1 MMNIESKIRIKAAGL
16 YIITGIAVAVMLI
29 FLYNMR
35 RNINSQQVEVEK
47 QHQVLMLNSEL
58 IYAVSDAQSSVSL
71 FVSTHDTTYINNFR
85 KKLISINALIDT
97 LAVIEPVG
105 KEKLQQIKNLLARQ
119 TSNISELNRLLD
131 NENPLTPISERIRQ
145 YKPQQPVTSRIVT
158 IRQDTVY
165 KPSGKKKNFFKR
177 LKEVFSPEKN
187 ATMVVS
193 NLRVDTVRMGN
204 TSSSPILLEVKNLV
218 LVAGKRYEKNIRAI
232 EQQVANQI
240 MSDREIST
248 QVASLLLELHRQTLN
263 SVLASIEQSEHTIN
277 RNYTL
282 SIIGGIVA
290 LGLILLFILLIIYDV
305 NKGKEARDRI
315 RQVMESRH
323 KLLLSVSHDIKSPL
337 GSILGYLEL
346 RRQKGEDIQSM
357 QNSARHILALLENLL
372 EYSSLEQGSLQLT
385 STSFSLDELSEEIGQ
400 MFLPLAEA
408 KSVAF
413 VFSSDK
419 IRLTSDQMKIKQITI
434 NLVSN
439 AIKYTRAG
447 EIQLT
452 TTYANQQLCIEV
464 KDTGAGIPDDKL
476 EEIYE
481 PFSRV
486 ESNNSLAHGTGLGMY
501 VVKGLVDLLGGTIHI
516 TSQVGKGTTVKVTIP
531 CLKAEKKIKQGTKR
545 IAVHDDDPV
554 VAGMARDMLTRLGHK
569 VVENDF
575 DVILTDLEMGE
586 LSGLDILALSGNVP
600 VIVMTGHSDFT
611 VEKAAQLGFDGF
623 LQKPFTMESLREMFG
638 EGEYANDS
646 FLEEDEEEIKELFRT
661 STAENY
667 VILKQTLTDADFNK
681 AQAICHKMLPMFVL
695 LGYPTEALR
704 RMDVQRGRVY
714 EGWQKDVETIL
725 SIKV

>member
-1 MMNIESKIRIKAAGL
+1 MMNIESKIRFKAAGL
-16 YIITGIAVAVMLI
+16 YVITGIAVAVMLI

-35 RNINSQQVEVEK
+35 KNIDSQRVEVGK
-47 QHQVLMLNSEL
+47 QHQVLVLTNEL

-71 FVSTHDTTYINNFR
+71 FVSTHDTTHINNFR

-97 LAVIEPVG
+97 LTIIEPVG
-105 KEKLQQIKNLLARQ
+105 KEKLQQIKTLLARQ
-119 TSNISELNRLLD
+119 TSNVSELNRLLN
-131 NENPLTPISERIRQ
+131 NENPLTSISERIRQ
-145 YKPQQPVTSRIVT
+145 YKPQQTATSHIVT

-165 KPSGKKKNFFKR
+165 KPSGKKKNFFRR

-193 NLRVDTVRMGN
+193 NLRIDTIRVGN
-204 TSSSPILLEVKNLV
+204 TNSSPILSEVKNLV

-277 RNYTL
+277 RNYSL

-305 NKGKEARDRI
+305 NKGKEARERI

-346 RRQKGEDIQSM
+346 RRQHGEDIKSM

-385 STSFSLDELSEEIGQ
+385 SATFSLDELSEEIGQ
-400 MFLPLAEA
+400 MFMPLAEA
-408 KSVAF
+408 KKIAF
-413 VFSSDK
+413 AFSSDK
-419 IRLTSDQMKIKQITI
+419 IRLTSDQMKIKQIMI

-439 AIKYTRAG
+439 AIKYTLAG
-447 EIQLT
+447 EIELT
-452 TTYANQQLCIEV
+452 TTYASEQLCIEV

-486 ESNNSLAHGTGLGMY
+486 ESNNPLAHGTGLGMY
-501 VVKGLVDLLGGTIHI
+501 VVKGLIELLGGTIHI

-531 CLKAEKKIKQGTKR
+531 CQSAENKIKQGTKK

-554 VAGMARDMLTRLGHK
+554 VAEMARDMLTRLGHK
-569 VVENDF
+569 VVEDDY

-586 LSGLDILALSGNVP
+586 LSGLDILALAGNVP

-611 VEKAAQLGFDGF
+611 AERAAQLGFNGF
-623 LQKPFTMESLREMFG
+623 LQKPFSMESLREMFG
-638 EGEYANDS
+638 EGECANDS
-646 FLEEDEEEIKELFRT
+646 FMDEEIRELFRT

-667 VILKQTLTDADFNK
+667 GILKQALTEADFDK

-695 LGYPTEALR
+695 LGYPTESLR
-704 RMDVQRGRVY
+704 RMDTQRGRVY
-714 EGWQKDVETIL
+714 DGWQADVESIL

>member
-1 MMNIESKIRIKAAGL
+1 MNIENKIRFKAAGL
-16 YIITGIAVAVMLI
+16 YIITGIAVTVMLI

-35 RNINSQQVEVEK
+35 RNINSQQVEVGK
-47 QHQVLMLNSEL
+47 QHQVLVLTNEL

-97 LAVIEPVG
+97 LTVIEPVG

-119 TSNISELNRLLD
+119 TSNISELNQLLD
-131 NENPLTPISERIRQ
+131 NENPLTPISERIRT
-145 YKPQQPVTSRIVT
+145 YKPQQNITSHIVT

-165 KPSGKKKNFFKR
+165 KPSTKKKNFFRR

-187 ATMVVS
+187 GTMVVS
-193 NLRVDTVRMGN
+193 NLRVDTIRVGN
-204 TSSSPILLEVKNLV
+204 TNTSPILSEVKDLV

-240 MSDREIST
+240 MSDREISI
-248 QVASLLLELHRQTLN
+248 QVAGLLLELHRQTLN

-290 LGLILLFILLIIYDV
+290 LGVILLFILLIIYDV

-346 RRQKGEDIQSM
+346 RRQQGEDIKSM

-385 STSFSLDELSEEIGQ
+385 STTFSLGELSDEIGQ
-400 MFLPLAEA
+400 MFMPLAEA
-408 KSVAF
+408 KNISFA
-413 VFSSDK
+413 FSSDK
-419 IRLTSDQMKIKQITI
+419 TRLISDQMKIKQIMI

-452 TTYANQQLCIEV
+452 TTYSDQQLCIEV

-486 ESNNSLAHGTGLGMY
+486 ENNNTLAHGTGLGMY
-501 VVKGLVDLLGGTIHI
+501 VVKGLIELLDGTIHV

-531 CLKAEKKIKQGTKR
+531 CLIAENKIKQGTKK
-545 IAVHDDDPV
+545 IVIHDDDPV
-554 VAGMARDMLTRLGHK
+554 VVEMARDMLIRLGHK
-569 VVENDF
+569 VVESDS

-586 LSGLDILALSGNVP
+586 LSGLDILALAGSVP

-611 VEKAAQLGFDGF
+611 AEKAAQLGFNGF
-623 LQKPFTMESLREMFG
+623 LPKPFTMESLREMFG
-638 EGEYANDS
+638 EGDNANDS
-646 FLEEDEEEIKELFRT
+646 FLEEDEEKIRELFRT
-661 STAENY
+661 STVENY
-667 VILKQTLTDADFNK
+667 EILKQALADADFNK
-681 AQAICHKMLPMFVL
+681 AQATCHKMLPMFVL
-695 LGYPTEALR
+695 LGYPADALR
-704 RMDVQRGRVY
+704 RMDARRGRVY
-714 EGWQKDVETIL
+714 EGWQNDVETIL

>member
-1 MMNIESKIRIKAAGL
+1 MNIENKIRFKAAGL
-16 YIITGIAVAVMLI
+16 YLITGIAVAVMLV
-29 FLYNMR
+29 FVYNMR
-35 RNINSQQVEVEK
+35 RNINSQQVAVEK
-47 QHQVLMLNSEL
+47 QHQVLVLTNEL

-71 FVSTHDTTYINNFR
+71 FVSTHDTTYINHFR
-85 KKLISINALIDT
+85 KKLVSINELIDT
-97 LAVIEPVG
+97 LTVIEPVG

-119 TSNISELNRLLD
+119 TSNVSELNRLLA

-145 YKPQQPVTSRIVT
+145 YKPQQNVTSHIVT

-165 KPSGKKKNFFKR
+165 KPSGKKKNFFRR
-177 LKEVFSPEKN
+177 LKEVFSPEKS

-193 NLRVDTVRMGN
+193 NQRVDTVRVGN
-204 TSSSPILLEVKNLV
+204 SNSSSIISEVKGLA

-248 QVASLLLELHRQTLN
+248 QVAGLLLELHRQTLN
-263 SVLASIEQSEHTIN
+263 SMLASIEQSEKTIN

-290 LGLILLFILLIIYDV
+290 LGLILVFILLIIYDV

-346 RRQKGEDIQSM
+346 RRQQGEDIKSM

-372 EYSSLEQGSLQLT
+372 EYSSLEQGSLKLT
-385 STSFSLDELSEEIGQ
+385 SNTFSLGELSEETGQ
-400 MFLPLAEA
+400 MFMPLAEA
-408 KSVAF
+408 KNISFA
-413 VFSSDK
+413 FSSDK
-419 IRLTSDQMKIKQITI
+419 IRLISDQMKIKQIMI

-439 AIKYTRAG
+439 SIKYTRAG

-464 KDTGAGIPDDKL
+464 KDTGAGIPEDKL

-486 ESNNSLAHGTGLGMY
+486 ESNNTLAHGTGLGMY
-501 VVKGLVDLLGGTIHI
+501 VVKGLIELLEGTIHI

-531 CLKAEKKIKQGTKR
+531 CLIAEKKIKQGTKK

-554 VAGMARDMLTRLGHK
+554 VAKMAHDMLTRLGHK
-569 VVENDF
+569 VVDVGY

-586 LSGLDILALSGNVP
+586 LSGLDILALAGSVP

-611 VEKAAQLGFDGF
+611 AEKAAQLGFSGF
-623 LQKPFTMESLREMFG
+623 LQKPFTLESLREMFG
-638 EGEYANDS
+638 EGETINDS
-646 FLEEDEEEIKELFRT
+646 FLEEDEEEIRELFRT

-667 VILKQTLTDADFNK
+667 EILKQTLADADFNK

-695 LGYPTEALR
+695 LGYPTDALR
-704 RMDVQRGRVY
+704 RMDAQRGRVY
-714 EGWQKDVETIL
+714 EGWRNDVEAIL